1 MKLKTMLDLLA
12 EASALSGQADF
23 IIVGSLSI
31 LALEENFRVPQEMAM
46 SNDVACYTRADPE
59 RIFDVLDALG
69 EHSPRH
75 RATGCF
81 IDPVSPAL
89 PSLPDG
95 WQARLNPVSRPG
107 VNAWCLDPN
116 DAALS
121 KYARGEPR
129 DRRWIRAGL
138 RASVVSLPIVRS
150 RLHSMDFFD
159 QQEADKAHQLI
170 TEDAAWLQ
178 RMQPPH

>member
-1 MKLKTMLDLLA
+1 
-12 EASALSGQADF
+12 
-23 IIVGSLSI
+23 
-31 LALEENFRVPQEMAM
+31 M

-59 RIFDVLDALG
+59 RIFDVMGELG

-75 RATGCF
+75 RRTGCF

-95 WQARLNPVSRPG
+95 WEARLNAVARAG
-107 VNAWCLDPN
+107 VKAWCLDPN

-138 RASVVSLPIVRS
+138 RASVVSMPIVRS
-150 RLHSMDFFD
+150 RLQRMEFFD
-159 QQEADKAHQLI
+159 QQEADKARQLI
-170 TEDAAWLQ
+170 DEDEAWFQQGLPQ
-178 RMQPPH
+178 H

>member
-12 EASALSGQADF
+12 EAGTLSGQADF
-23 IIVGSLSI
+23 IVVGSLSI
-31 LALEENFRVPQEMAM
+31 LALEENFQVPHEMAM

-59 RIFDVLDALG
+59 RIFDVQGELG

-95 WQARLNPVSRPG
+95 WQARLNPVSGPG
-107 VNAWCLDPN
+107 IKAWCLDPN

-129 DRRWIRAGL
+129 DRQWIRAGL
-138 RASVVSLPIVRS
+138 RASVVSMPIVRS
-150 RLHSMDFFD
+150 RLHSMEFFD
-159 QQEADKAHQLI
+159 QHEADKARQLI
-170 TEDAAWLQ
+170 DEDEAWF
-178 RMQPPH
+178 RRGPPPH

>member
-23 IIVGSLSI
+23 VVVGSLSI
-31 LALEENFRVPQEMAM
+31 LALEENFEVPREMAM

-59 RIFDVLDALG
+59 RIFDVLGELG

-81 IDPVSPAL
+81 IEPVSPAL
-89 PSLPDG
+89 PSLPEC
-95 WQARLNPVSRPG
+95 WEARLTAVARPG
-107 VNAWCLDPN
+107 VKAWCLDPN

-129 DRRWIRAGL
+129 DRLWIRAGL
-138 RASVVSLPIVRS
+138 RSSVVSLPILRA
-150 RLHSMDFFD
+150 RLPSVDFFD
-159 QQEADKAHQLI
+159 RAEADKARRLI
-170 TEDAAWLQ
+170 DEDEAWLQ
-178 RMQPPH
+178 RVQVGH

>member
-12 EASALSGQADF
+12 EASALSGQPDF
-23 IIVGSLSI
+23 VVVGSLSI
-31 LALEENFRVPQEMAM
+31 LALEENFKVPHEMAM

-59 RIFDVLDALG
+59 RIFDVLDELG

-89 PSLPDG
+89 PSLPEG
-95 WQARLNPVSRPG
+95 WEARMTPVSRPG
-107 VNAWCLDPN
+107 VKAWCLDPN

-129 DRRWIRAGL
+129 DRCWIRAGL

-150 RLHSMDFFD
+150 RLQSVDFFD
-159 QQEADKAHQLI
+159 QHEADKARQLI
-170 TEDAAWLQ
+170 AEDEAWFQ
-178 RMQPPH
+178 RGQPPH

>member
-12 EASALSGQADF
+12 EASALSGQTDY
-23 IIVGSLSI
+23 IVIGSLSI
-31 LALEENFRVPQEMAM
+31 LALEENFDVPHEMAM

-59 RIFDVLDALG
+59 RIFDVMGELG

-75 RATGCF
+75 RRTGCF

-95 WQARLNPVSRPG
+95 WEARLNAVARAG
-107 VNAWCLDPN
+107 VKAWCLDPN

-138 RASVVSLPIVRS
+138 RASVVSMPIVRS
-150 RLHSMDFFD
+150 RLQRMEFFD
-159 QQEADKAHQLI
+159 QQEADKARQLI
-170 TEDAAWLQ
+170 DEDEAWFQQGLPQ
-178 RMQPPH
+178 H